1 MRIPKQETTL
11 RLPKRCL
18 KVKCQNILF
27 YDLSRKKPASGYHF
41 LQAFRGKPP
50 PGRIQAKADNFTPS
64 TPKLIRCLQ
73 ETGCRIARPA
83 SKLDNQIGLEFQN
96 IGGELGHLVTKHF
109 AHTFY
114 SILELHAP
122 HLP

>member
-41 LQAFRGKPP
+41 IQAFRGKPP
-50 PGRIQAKADNFTPS
+50 PGRIEANAHNLTPA
-64 TPKLIRCLQ
+64 TPKLIRCRQ
-73 ETGCRIARPA
+73 GPRWRTRRAA
-83 SKLDNQIGLEFQN
+83 SQLDNQVVLQCQSTR
-96 IGGELGHLVTKHF
+96 GGPG
-109 AHTFY
+109 
-114 SILELHAP
+114 P
-122 HLP
+122 